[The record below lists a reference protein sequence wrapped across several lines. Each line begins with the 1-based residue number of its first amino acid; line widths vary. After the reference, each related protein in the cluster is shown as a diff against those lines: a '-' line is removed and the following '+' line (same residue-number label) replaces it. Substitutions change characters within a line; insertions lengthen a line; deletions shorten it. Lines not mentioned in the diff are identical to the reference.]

1 VPPTISNW
9 TELPSTWALRTS
21 RGLPH
26 RHIINLKQR
35 LNLHTTIRAV
45 DLIQFLAEVEQPILD
60 RFGVDVVDVFR
71 PETNPG

>member
-1 VPPTISNW
+1 
-9 TELPSTWALRTS
+9 
-21 RGLPH
+21 LPH